1 MTSDASFNAPAA
13 PRPVG
18 PYPHARRAGNLLFLS
33 GIGPRSPDD
42 DSIPGTILDEA
53 GKVIGYDFE
62 AQCHAVFDN
71 VRRVLTAAG
80 ATLEDLVDV
89 TVFLTDI
96 SSDFAIMNRIYAQY
110 LTRILRVVQPSKF
123 DGCPHPSRSNSNASR
138 RYIHEPSRLG
148 P

>member
-1 MTSDASFNAPAA
+1 MTSDSSINTPSA

-110 LTRILRVVQPSKF
+110 LHQNP
-123 DGCPHPSRSNSNASR
+123 PSRTTVEVR
-138 RYIHEPSRLG
+138 RLPTPIAIELKCIAAIHT
-148 P
+148 

>member
-1 MTSDASFNAPAA
+1 MTSDSSINTPSAPC
-13 PRPVG
+13 PVG
-18 PYPHARRAGNLLFLS
+18 PYPHARQAGSLLFLS

-110 LTRILRVVQPSKF
+110 LHQNP
-123 DGCPHPSRSNSNASR
+123 PSRTTVEVR
-138 RYIHEPSRLG
+138 RLPTPIAIELKCIAAIHT
-148 P
+148 

>member
-1 MTSDASFNAPAA
+1 MISDSSFNAPAA

-53 GKVIGYDFE
+53 GTVVGYDFE
-62 AQCHAVFDN
+62 AQCHAVFEN
-71 VRRVLTAAG
+71 VRRVLAAAG
-80 ATLEDLVDV
+80 ATLENLVDV

-96 SSDFAIMNRIYAQY
+96 SSDFEAMNRIYAQY
-110 LTRILRVVQPSKF
+110 LHQNP
-123 DGCPHPSRSNSNASR
+123 PSRTTVEVR
-138 RYIHEPSRLG
+138 RLPTPIAIELKCIAAIHP
-148 P
+148 